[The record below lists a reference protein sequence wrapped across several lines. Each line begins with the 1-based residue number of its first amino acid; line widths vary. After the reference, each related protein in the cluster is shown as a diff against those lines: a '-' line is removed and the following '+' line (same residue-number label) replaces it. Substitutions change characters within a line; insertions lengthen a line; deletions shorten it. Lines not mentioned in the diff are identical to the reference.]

1 MNKLRLNIN
10 LKTSFMKRTFLFII
24 CLTSLPTSSLYSQ
37 TNALQAGL
45 SVANYELPP
54 YQNGFTNFQ
63 AGAYYQPIIGDQK
76 SVPKLALNQRQLKKD
91 KVISFVVNTLYLL
104 NAGNNNNFG
113 SIGLPSP
120 AFNPLVN
127 DLSSPNNYLLL
138 QQHEFQRNNLLPT
151 FIAAP
156 KALQLRF

>member
-1 MNKLRLNIN
+1 
-10 LKTSFMKRTFLFII
+10 MKRTFLLII
-24 CLTSLPTSSLYSQ
+24 CLTSVLIPSVYSQ
-37 TNALQAGL
+37 ATSLQAGL
-45 SVANYELPP
+45 SLDSYEFTP

-63 AGAYYQPIIGDQK
+63 AGDYYQPVIGKQK
-76 SVPKLALNQRQLKKD
+76 SVPKLVLNQRQLKKD
-91 KVISFVVNTLYLL
+91 KALSFVVNSLYLL

-120 AFNPLVN
+120 AFNPLITN
-127 DLSSPNNYLLL
+127 MSSPNDYLLL